1 MRSFTTFSADLFD
14 GSILEK
20 DTVPSVSFCGGIT
33 HRVKAEALDKKFI
46 EEENRFGATL

>member
-1 MRSFTTFSADLFD
+1 MPTFSADLFD

-33 HRVKAEALDKKFI
+33 HRVRAEHLIKFI

>member
-1 MRSFTTFSADLFD
+1 MRCATFSADLFD

-33 HRVKAEALDKKFI
+33 HRVRA
-46 EEENRFGATL
+46 RGT